1 MTKRGV
7 LIFITLSMITFA
19 FYAYNINVE
28 SRGFINEMINKIEG
42 KTLNSKFQIK
52 IKSGNLSTDY
62 NIDQVLK
69 DIDKLQLNTLNVPVV
84 INIDSRTSGNMIID
98 KGSEKRAIELFK
110 N

>member
-1 MTKRGV
+1 MNVYGNNIRLTDRVGGKMTKRGV
-7 LIFITLSMITFA
+7 LIFIILSMITFV

-28 SRGFINEMINKIEG
+28 SRGVINKMINKIEG
-42 KTLNSKFQIK
+42 KTLNSKFQTK

-84 INIDSRTSGNMIID
+84 INIDS
-98 KGSEKRAIELFK
+98 K
-110 N
+110 NF